1 MHTNRV
7 ETDPRPPN
15 KGQQQENPT
24 WLFHL
29 QNKPAPRTRS
39 AASIVG
45 TRSNPTFADIDGD
58 GLLDLAIGEDFGT
71 LRYYENTGTVLAPVY
86 TARTGTAN
94 PLNGI
99 NVGFSSTPT
108 FADID
113 GDGDQDLVVGESGGS
128 LNYYE
133 NTGTASAPTY
143 TARTGT
149 ANPLNGIDVGFSST
163 PTFADIDGDGLLDL
177 VVGEGTGN
185 LNYYE
190 NTGTASSPTYTAR
203 TGTANPFNGIDVGSA
218 STPTFADIDG
228 DGDQDLVF
236 GEDNGNLNYY
246 ENTGTAS
253 SPTYTARIGTANPW
267 DGIDVGILSTPTF
280 ADIDGDGDQD
290 LVVGENNGNLNYYEN
305 TSVLSLPPTGTAGDD
320 RLEGGT
326 GNDTLNGLAGNDTLI
341 GGAGADALDGGT
353 GTDTASY
360 EGSSAAVTVSLV
372 AGATNTG
379 GDAEGDTLSNIENLT
394 GSAHWDVLNGDAG
407 NNVLRG
413 EAGNDRL
420 RGADGAD
427 TLYGGTDNDR
437 LWGDDGADTLYG
449 DDGNDTLE
457 GGDGDDTLNGGAG
470 ADILRG
476 NAGRD
481 TASYAGSSAAVTVSL
496 AAGATNTG
504 GDAEGDTLQ
513 QISNLT
519 GSDHDDSLTGNS
531 FGNDLSG
538 GAGADTLSAGGGND
552 RLIGGAGADALDG
565 GTGTDTVSYEGSS
578 VAVTVSL
585 AAGATNTGGDAE
597 GDTISNIENLTGS
610 AHWDVLN
617 GDAGNNSLRGEVGN
631 DRLRGADG
639 NDTLDG
645 GTGNDRLW
653 GDDGNDRLFGGDGND
668 TLEGGDGNDTLNGGA
683 GADILRGNA
692 GRDSVS
698 YSSSAAAVTAS
709 LASGATSTGGDAE
722 GDTFAG
728 ISNLFGSDGNDSL
741 TGNDFTNDLYG
752 GDGNDTLDGGGASD
766 RLFGG
771 AGADTLTGG
780 AGIDAVLY
788 TGSSAGVTVS
798 LVAGATNTGGEAEGD
813 TITEVENLVGSVHD
827 DTLTGD
833 DGVNSIQGGAGVD
846 TINGGGGNDTLN
858 GAAGGDT
865 INGGEGNDQ
874 VFAGDGDDTINGD
887 AGNDN
892 LKGFAD
898 NDTINGGTGDDR
910 LEGGDGNDTLTGGE
924 GADRLFGGAGIDTA
938 LYTGSSAAVTV
949 NLATRMGSGGD
960 AQGDVL
966 GGVENVTGSAHDD
979 TLIGNGAA
987 NRLDG
992 AAGADTLTGG
1002 GGSDVFVFSAFAG
1015 DRITDFAD
1023 GSDMIEIS
1031 GGVFS
1036 DLTIA
1041 ASGDDTTVSWNGGT
1055 LTLDDV
1061 SASLITA
1068 DDFSFV

>member
-1 MHTNRV
+1 MAISFT
-7 ETDPRPPN
+7 EQT
-15 KGQQQENPT
+15 GTANPFNGIDVGI
-24 WLFHL
+24 L
-29 QNKPAPRTRS
+29 S
-39 AASIVG
+39 A
-45 TRSNPTFADIDGD
+45 PTFTDIDGD
-58 GLLDLAIGEDFGT
+58 GDLDLIFGQDFGP
-71 LRYYENTGTVLAPVY
+71 LHYYENTGTASAPTY
-86 TARTGTAN
+86 TVRTGTAN
-94 PLNGI
+94 PLGSI
-99 NVGFSSTPT
+99 NVGFASSPT

-113 GDGDQDLVVGESGGS
+113 GDGDQDLVVGE
-128 LNYYE
+128 E
-133 NTGTASAPTY
+133 
-143 TARTGT
+143 
-149 ANPLNGIDVGFSST
+149 
-163 PTFADIDGDGLLDL
+163 DG
-177 VVGEGTGN
+177 V

-203 TGTANPFNGIDVGSA
+203 TGTANPLNGIDVGR
-218 STPTFADIDG
+218 
-228 DGDQDLVF
+228 
-236 GEDNGNLNYY
+236 Y
-246 ENTGTAS
+246 
-253 SPTYTARIGTANPW
+253 
-267 DGIDVGILSTPTF
+267 STPTF

-290 LVVGENNGNLNYYEN
+290 LVVGEEDGVLNYYENTGMASAPTYTERTGTANPWDGIDVGQYSSPTFADIDGDGDQDLVVGESSGTLLYYENTGTATDPTYTARTGTANPWDGINVGSNSAPTFADIDGDGDQDLVVGENLGDLNYYEN
-305 TSVLSLPPTGTAGDD
+305 TSVSNQPPTGTAGDD
-320 RLEGGT
+320 TLEGGT
-326 GNDTLNGLAGNDTLI
+326 GDDTLNGLAGNDTLI
-341 GGAGADALDGGT
+341 GGAGADTLDGGT

-379 GDAEGDTLSNIENLT
+379 GDAEGDTLSNVENLTGSAHDDSLTGNDFGNDLSGGAGADTLNGGAGDDTLEGGAGADALDGGTDTDTASYAGSSAAVTVSLVAGATNTGGDAEGDTLQQISNLT

-427 TLYGGTDNDR
+427 TLYGGTGNDR

-449 DDGNDTLE
+449 DDGNDMLE
-457 GGDGDDTLNGGAG
+457 GGDGNDTLNGGAG

-496 AAGATNTG
+496 ATGATNTG

-668 TLEGGDGNDTLNGGA
+668 TLEGGEGNDTLNGGA

-728 ISNLFGSDGNDSL
+728 ISNLFDSDGNDSL

-752 GDGNDTLDGGGASD
+752 GDGNDTLSGGGASD

-798 LVAGATNTGGEAEGD
+798 LVAGATNTGGEAAGD
-813 TITEVENLVGSVHD
+813 TITEVENLVGSAHD

-833 DGVNSIQGGAGVD
+833 DGVNSIQGGAG
-846 TINGGGGNDTLN
+846 G
-858 GAAGGDT
+858 
-865 INGGEGNDQ
+865 
-874 VFAGDGDDTINGD
+874 
-887 AGNDN
+887 
-892 LKGFAD
+892 
-898 NDTINGGTGDDR
+898 
-910 LEGGDGNDTLTGGE
+910 
-924 GADRLFGGAGIDTA
+924 
-938 LYTGSSAAVTV
+938 
-949 NLATRMGSGGD
+949 
-960 AQGDVL
+960 
-966 GGVENVTGSAHDD
+966 
-979 TLIGNGAA
+979 
-987 NRLDG
+987 
-992 AAGADTLTGG
+992 
-1002 GGSDVFVFSAFAG
+1002 
-1015 DRITDFAD
+1015 
-1023 GSDMIEIS
+1023 
-1031 GGVFS
+1031 
-1036 DLTIA
+1036 
-1041 ASGDDTTVSWNGGT
+1041 
-1055 LTLDDV
+1055 
-1061 SASLITA
+1061 
-1068 DDFSFV
+1068 